1 LHLPINENKKNAL
14 DTGHSITKGN
24 VDCIS
29 KVIVIV
35 IVMLYVPW
43 KTITEKKKK
52 KIRIIFMFY
61 YATNK

>member
-1 LHLPINENKKNAL
+1 LHLTINENKKNAL

-24 VDCIS
+24 IDCIS
-29 KVIVIV
+29 KVIV

-52 KIRIIFMFY
+52 KSESFSCFTMQQI
-61 YATNK
+61 ND